1 MAGLLGSQGQRSRSP
16 NKTSFEKSYECV
28 VLSGYHLYIFLE
40 IKKKVKM
47 LTGRQMD
54 ISWSY
59 LCNLTKNETLHIDK
73 TITYQIYM
81 YTYQGLNTHGIC
93 FFIQQH

>member
-1 MAGLLGSQGQRSRSP
+1 MEWLDYWVAKVKVTKQNLIR
-16 NKTSFEKSYECV
+16 K
-28 VLSGYHLYIFLE
+28 VLRMCGFKWIPLIYIFLE
-40 IKKKVKM
+40 KKKKVKM

-81 YTYQGLNTHGIC
+81 YTY
-93 FFIQQH
+93 